1 MGINLKGKKVI
12 ITAGPTWVRID
23 SVRVISNIASGETG
37 ILLAEKFNKLGAK
50 VTLLLGPVG
59 RVILGSRIK
68 VVNFK
73 FFEDLRALLTKEL
86 RLKKYDIALHSAAVS
101 DYRPAVVVSK
111 KINSGLRNLKI
122 SLGPTPKIIDIFK
135 KIQPDIFLV
144 GFKFEPHASR
154 PQLLKE
160 SQKQIV
166 ASGADLVVANT
177 TAAKGYAAY
186 LVYGDNCR
194 GPFFTKAAMVT
205 GLTKV
210 I

>member
-12 ITAGPTWVRID
+12 ITAGPTWVKID

-37 ILLAEKFNKLGAK
+37 ILLAEKLNKLGAK

-59 RVILGSRIK
+59 RAVLGGRIK

-73 FFEDLRALLTKEL
+73 FFEDLRSLLIKEL
-86 RLKKYDIALHSAAVS
+86 RLKEYDMAMHSAAVS
-101 DYRPAVVVSK
+101 DYRPAVVAPK
-111 KINSGLRNLKI
+111 KINSGLKNLKI
-122 SLGPTPKIIDIFK
+122 NLRPTLKIIDIFK

-144 GFKFEPHASR
+144 GFKFEPNASR
-154 PQLLKE
+154 LRLFKE
-160 SQKQIV
+160 SQKQIAV
-166 ASGADLVVANT
+166 SGADLVVANT

-186 LVYGDNCR
+186 LVYGNNCR

-205 GLTKV
+205 GLSRV